1 MTGGRWAAVLSGSGT
16 ETLGGA
22 VNCFN
27 ESLHLAEIAGLSV
40 PRDRCSDHPSDPV
53 RYRNPAGRFP
63 ACDPLCAMPDPFHLI
78 LGFIAL
84 LCIALYPIRR
94 WQRSRRSY
102 GDDER
107 RDGEG

>member
-1 MTGGRWAAVLSGSGT
+1 MTGGRWAAVLIGSGT

-40 PRDRCSDHPSDPV
+40 LAIVVLAIVASGSDIATPHL
-53 RYRNPAGRFP
+53 GHP
-63 ACDPLCAMPDPFHLI
+63 ACHPLCAMPDPFLLI

-84 LCIALYPIRR
+84 LCVVLFPVRM
-94 WQRSRRSY
+94 WQRRRRRY
-102 GDDER
+102 GDD
-107 RDGEG
+107 DPGD